1 MARPIVVT
9 GARGIVGS
17 HVVTRLLEAGQVVW
31 ALSRNPSGDEP
42 TSGVQVIQGDLDE
55 PSTLLAALEGAGA
68 LVLVARPDTAEE
80 VVAIAEQ
87 AGIEQVVVISSA
99 AVTAGYDTTWHLP
112 VERAVRASSMA
123 WSIVRPGEFAINS
136 LWIWGPS
143 IRQRRRVVEPFPDQ
157 VGSPVHERD
166 VADIVVANLL
176 DVGRRNRVDTVVGP
190 DWLSKRQQVA
200 AIAAAI
206 EATIAVDV
214 ATPEEAREFY
224 LAQGGFAGDNAEFL
238 FGYESYDGVS
248 GEQDESVDQ
257 PRSIYQTIDEIL
269 GRPARTY
276 VEWVGD
282 HVAEFRSGP

>member
-166 VADIVVANLL
+166 LPTSSSRISSMLAGETASIPSSDPIGSAS
-176 DVGRRNRVDTVVGP
+176 GNRLRP
-190 DWLSKRQQVA
+190 S
-200 AIAAAI
+200 
-206 EATIAVDV
+206 
-214 ATPEEAREFY
+214 P
-224 LAQGGFAGDNAEFL
+224 
-238 FGYESYDGVS
+238 
-248 GEQDESVDQ
+248 
-257 PRSIYQTIDEIL
+257 PR
-269 GRPARTY
+269 
-276 VEWVGD
+276 
-282 HVAEFRSGP
+282 